1 MCRGTQTH
9 TMTVIAEVVLQSIS
23 CLYECKMS
31 DGVFVQSMC
40 QLFNLMAILMEVCQR
55 FVCMVFVNI
64 VPIAPTRIT

>member
-1 MCRGTQTH
+1 
-9 TMTVIAEVVLQSIS
+9 
-23 CLYECKMS
+23 MS